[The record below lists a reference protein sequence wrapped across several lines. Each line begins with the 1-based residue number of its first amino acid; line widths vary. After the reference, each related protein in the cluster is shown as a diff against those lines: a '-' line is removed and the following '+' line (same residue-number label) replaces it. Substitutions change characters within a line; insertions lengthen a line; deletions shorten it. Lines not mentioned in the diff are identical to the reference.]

1 MNAVERVKAICK
13 ERRIPI
19 SKLEKDLGFANG
31 YISSLRRGTFP
42 DKRLYQI
49 ANYLDVEPSILIWGY
64 EGADEKTQ
72 RAIDTMT
79 SVAHQIK
86 KETGED
92 IIQSMYDQEAEDRDV
107 MELREEL
114 RRRPETKI
122 LFHASKNA
130 PASAILEAAALIE
143 RYKEE
148 SKYK

>member
-1 MNAVERVKAICK
+1 MEFTKEQVKAILS
-13 ERRIPI
+13 RIE
-19 SKLEKDLGFANG
+19 LELGRKGIKKYDFYSESG
-31 YISSLRRGTFP
+31 ISSS
-42 DKRLYQI
+42 LYSQWNTGKKQPTHKKLGEI
-49 ANYLDVEPSILIWGY
+49 ASYLNVDLEYLITG
-64 EGADEKTQ
+64 E
-72 RAIDTMT
+72 
-79 SVAHQIK
+79 K
-86 KETGED
+86 KELVSE
-92 IIQSMYDQEAEDRDV
+92 EDRDV

>member
-1 MNAVERVKAICK
+1 MTTVERVKAICK
-13 ERRIPI
+13 ERKIPI
-19 SKLEKDLGFANG
+19 SKLEKDLGFSNG
-31 YISSLRRGTFP
+31 YINQLRKGSFP
-42 DKRLYQI
+42 DKRLYAI
-49 ANYLDVEPSILIWGY
+49 ADYLKVSPEFLLS
-64 EGADEKTQ
+64 
-72 RAIDTMT
+72 
-79 SVAHQIK
+79 
-86 KETGED
+86 GEEQAAQVD
-92 IIQSMYDQEAEDRDV
+92 DADV

>member
-1 MNAVERVKAICK
+1 VNFTK
-13 ERRIPI
+13 EQVQDIISRIE
-19 SKLEKDLGFANG
+19 LELGKRGIKKYDFYKESG
-31 YISSLRRGTFP
+31 VSSSLYSQWNTGKKQPTS
-42 DKRLYQI
+42 KKLGEI
-49 ANYLDVEPSILIWGY
+49 ANFLDVSLEYLIYGR
-64 EGADEKTQ
+64 EEEKV
-72 RAIDTMT
+72 
-79 SVAHQIK
+79 S
-86 KETGED
+86 
-92 IIQSMYDQEAEDRDV
+92 AEDKDV